1 MCSVCLSHPF
11 TSISSPGHT
20 APILAFTSEPLCLSW
35 FWEQAV
41 WRGHTPG
48 VQHSLQVLL
57 PSPQE
62 GCSKMHQ
69 QCSVCRRGAVITRM
83 LMHFWLFFSLQTPLW
98 KPDLQYPRGSFLWPL
113 QPEDSVSNS
122 FPSAQPPHPH
132 PPAPCATHWPCIE
145 ACRMQL
151 HPLHCFLTSPWHSP
165 PRHVETHCRRLQM
178 FSFGI
183 KLPNSPGV
191 TTPRCGVSGCC
202 APTQSGPGALQPSG
216 LCLRTAKPRRCTSG

>member
-1 MCSVCLSHPF
+1 MY
-11 TSISSPGHT
+11 
-20 APILAFTSEPLCLSW
+20 
-35 FWEQAV
+35 
-41 WRGHTPG
+41 
-48 VQHSLQVLL
+48 
-57 PSPQE
+57 
-62 GCSKMHQ
+62 
-69 QCSVCRRGAVITRM
+69 
-83 LMHFWLFFSLQTPLW
+83 FWLFFSLQTPLW

-202 APTQSGPGALQPSG
+202 APTQSGPGAPQPSG

>member
-132 PPAPCATHWPCIE
+132 PQRPEPRTGHALRLAGCNFIPCTASSLLHGTALHATW
-145 ACRMQL
+145 
-151 HPLHCFLTSPWHSP
+151 
-165 PRHVETHCRRLQM
+165 
-178 FSFGI
+178 
-183 KLPNSPGV
+183 K
-191 TTPRCGVSGCC
+191 
-202 APTQSGPGALQPSG
+202 
-216 LCLRTAKPRRCTSG
+216 RTAGDCRCSPLG